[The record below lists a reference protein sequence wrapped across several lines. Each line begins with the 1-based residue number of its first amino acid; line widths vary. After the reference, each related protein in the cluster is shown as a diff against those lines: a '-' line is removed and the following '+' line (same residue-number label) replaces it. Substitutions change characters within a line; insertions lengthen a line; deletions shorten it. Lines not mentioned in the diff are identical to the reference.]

1 MSRHVHGEPALPSAQ
16 GVFMSLLILMRHGQS
31 MWNAAKLFTGWVDV
45 PLTNVGIQEAIE
57 GGKKIAHL
65 DMDEV
70 HVSTLIRAQM
80 TAMLALAQHQGGKTP
95 VFQYPE
101 PEEGTSS
108 VSENE
113 ARMIDWAQIRGDA
126 GSAELLPVHV
136 AWQLNE
142 RMYGDLQGL
151 NKDDTRAKYGDEQ
164 VHIWRRSFDVPPPSG
179 ESLKLTAERTIPYLN
194 DALIPALEQGKNLF
208 VAAHGNSLRSI
219 IMHIE
224 GLSEEQVLS
233 LEVPTGQP
241 MVYAWSQSG
250 WERHEL

>member
-1 MSRHVHGEPALPSAQ
+1 
-16 GVFMSLLILMRHGQS
+16 MSLLILMRHGQS

-45 PLTNVGIQEAIE
+45 PLTKVGIQEAID

-65 DMDEV
+65 DLDEV

-80 TAMLALAQHQGGKTP
+80 TAMLALAQHGGGKTP

-101 PEEGTSS
+101 PEQGRSN

-113 ARMIDWAQIRGDA
+113 ARMIEWAQIRGDA
-126 GSAELLPVHV
+126 GSSDLLPVHV
-136 AWQLNE
+136 SWQLNE

-151 NKDDTRAKYGDEQ
+151 NKDDTREKYGDQQ
-164 VHIWRRSFDVPPPSG
+164 VHIWRRSFDVPPPEG
-179 ESLKLTAERTIPYLN
+179 ESLQLTAQRTIPYL
-194 DALIPALEQGKNLF
+194 DSTLIPALQSGKNLF

-224 GLSEEQVLS
+224 GLSEEEVLS

-241 MVYAWSQSG
+241 MVYAWSESG

>member
-1 MSRHVHGEPALPSAQ
+1 
-16 GVFMSLLILMRHGQS
+16 
-31 MWNAAKLFTGWVDV
+31 
-45 PLTNVGIQEAIE
+45 
-57 GGKKIAHL
+57 
-65 DMDEV
+65 
-70 HVSTLIRAQM
+70 
-80 TAMLALAQHQGGKTP
+80 
-95 VFQYPE
+95 
-101 PEEGTSS
+101 
-108 VSENE
+108 
-113 ARMIDWAQIRGDA
+113 
-126 GSAELLPVHV
+126 
-136 AWQLNE
+136 
-142 RMYGDLQGL
+142 MYGDLQGL

-241 MVYAWSQSG
+241 MVYTWSQSG